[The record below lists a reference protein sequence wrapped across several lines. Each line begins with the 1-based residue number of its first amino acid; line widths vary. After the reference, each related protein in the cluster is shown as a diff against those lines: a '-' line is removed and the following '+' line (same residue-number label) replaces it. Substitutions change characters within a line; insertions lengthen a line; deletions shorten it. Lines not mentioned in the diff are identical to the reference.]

1 MVRLRVQEILNEQNR
16 SMYWLSK
23 QLDGMCYRNLKH
35 IIDNEVT
42 SIRLST
48 LDKLSKALQVPV
60 GELFEEIPD
69 EEVK

>member
-1 MVRLRVQEILNEQNR
+1 MIRLRVQDILNEQNR

-35 IIDNEVT
+35 IIDNEVR

-48 LDKLSKALQVPV
+48 LEKLSKALQVPV
-60 GELFEEIPD
+60 GDLFEEIPD
-69 EEVK
+69 EEAK